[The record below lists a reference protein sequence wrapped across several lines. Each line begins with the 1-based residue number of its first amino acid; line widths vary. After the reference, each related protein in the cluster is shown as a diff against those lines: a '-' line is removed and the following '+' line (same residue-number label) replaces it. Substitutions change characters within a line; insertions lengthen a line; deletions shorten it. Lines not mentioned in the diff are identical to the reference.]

1 MTTAQKRPTKN
12 VETRSNF
19 ERYAY
24 LFMRLSGIS
33 LLILAVG
40 HVILNLVLTGV
51 HNLSLQLVADRWSS
65 WGWRVYSMLLL
76 IFAVTHGYNGFRNV
90 LEDYIHNEKLMKVI
104 NVFLVI
110 FIVATIAWSAVALAS
125 FPLPAG

>member
-1 MTTAQKRPTKN
+1 MTTTQNRTTRN
-12 VETRSNF
+12 VKTRSNF

-33 LLILAVG
+33 LLLLAVG

-76 IFAVTHGYNGFRNV
+76 IFAVTHGYNGLRNI

-104 NVFLVI
+104 NVFLVVFLI
-110 FIVATIAWSAVALAS
+110 ATIVWSAVALAT
-125 FPLPAG
+125 FPVT

>member
-1 MTTAQKRPTKN
+1 MTTAQNRSPKT

-33 LLILAVG
+33 LLLLAVG
-40 HVILNLVLTGV
+40 HVMINLVLNSV
-51 HNLSLQLVADRWSS
+51 HSLSLQVVADRWSS
-65 WGWRVYSMLLL
+65 WGWRAYSMLLL
-76 IFAVTHGYNGFRNV
+76 IFAVTHGYNGLRNI
-90 LEDYIHNEKLMKVI
+90 LADYIHNEKAMKAI

-110 FIVATIAWSAVALAS
+110 FIMATIAWSAVALIS
-125 FPLPAG
+125 FPMPS

>member
-1 MTTAQKRPTKN
+1 MTTAQNRTTRN

-33 LLILAVG
+33 LLLLAVG
-40 HVILNLVLTGV
+40 HVILNLVLTGA

-76 IFAVTHGYNGFRNV
+76 IFAVTHGYNGLRNI
-90 LEDYIHNEKLMKVI
+90 LADYIHNEKAMKAI
-104 NVFLVI
+104 NVFLVV
-110 FIVATIAWSAVALAS
+110 FIIATIGWSAVALIS
-125 FPLPAG
+125 FPMPS

>member
-1 MTTAQKRPTKN
+1 MATAQNKTTKN

-33 LLILAVG
+33 LLLLAVG
-40 HVILNLVLTGV
+40 HVIINLVLTGV

-76 IFAVTHGYNGFRNV
+76 IFAVTHGYNGLRNI
-90 LEDYIHNEKLMKVI
+90 LADYIHNEKAMKAI

-110 FIVATIAWSAVALAS
+110 FIIVTIGWSTVALIS
-125 FPLPAG
+125 FPMPS

>member
-1 MTTAQKRPTKN
+1 MTTAQNRTTRN

-33 LLILAVG
+33 LLLLAVG

-76 IFAVTHGYNGFRNV
+76 IFAVTHGYNGLRNI
-90 LEDYIHNEKLMKVI
+90 LADYIHNEKAMKAI
-104 NVFLVI
+104 NVFLVV
-110 FIVATIAWSAVALAS
+110 FIIATIGWSAVALIS
-125 FPLPAG
+125 FPMPS